1 MCPMGPAVAGNAGS
15 GVDIGVDDD
24 VAVVDVVPVVAD
36 CVVASAVAGS
46 GREDASAQ
54 QARQGLLAAHAAE
67 QEPSLETTAVATGQL
82 RGVEP

>member
-1 MCPMGPAVAGNAGS
+1 MGPSVVGNTGA
-15 GVDIGVDDD
+15 GVDTVVDDD
-24 VAVVDVVPVVAD
+24 IDVVPVAAD

>member
-1 MCPMGPAVAGNAGS
+1 MGPAVAGNAGS
-15 GVDIGVDDD
+15 VVDTGVDDS
-24 VAVVDVVPVVAD
+24 VDVVPAVVVCA
-36 CVVASAVAGS
+36 VASAVAGS
-46 GREDASAQ
+46 DREDASAQ